1 MAFCHSDRGHFYVEF
16 IQTYCT
22 CSREGEKGTT
32 CAMCVQ
38 KTCSA
43 VTCVAVGMKSI
54 RNLYSWSFGFCI
66 FLIIIIA
73 IVTESKSMSVCVCV
87 EVCLYVVHGA
97 VV

>member
-1 MAFCHSDRGHFYVEF
+1 
-16 IQTYCT
+16 
-22 CSREGEKGTT
+22 
-32 CAMCVQ
+32 MCVQ
-38 KTCSA
+38 ETCSA

-66 FLIIIIA
+66 FFKIIIA
-73 IVTESKSMSVCVCV
+73 IITESKSMSVCVCV